1 MNEFNFLQKSKIDF
15 GYVPMNTLVNIFN
28 NDYKIKQTK
37 EVECVETIS
46 MIEYLQKNVNRK

>member
-28 NDYKIKQTK
+28 NDYKIRQTK

-46 MIEYLQKNVNRK
+46 MIEYLRKKQK